1 MTKKP
6 FKLSYSSFARY
17 EECPQRYLYSKGW
30 KGFDLGAG
38 DGNPKP
44 ITEKRTEVD
53 AFLGTVIQNVME
65 LFYNDEL
72 WRKKNLKLLLEK
84 ETRNSFK
91 KSQQRFYIEWDKVE
105 KDQLEQDCIDA
116 VLNAIV
122 TIKKNKLLGSY
133 AKSEVALELKEEN
146 FHIHGI
152 VDFIIDTKEH
162 GLIILDGKN
171 SKRKGKYT
179 SVDQLYWYAL
189 ILQNTVNRPPDK
201 LSFLYWRFP
210 YKEGGEDTGVSWIP
224 FSMEEMKALKER
236 ARNVYASIMA
246 TQFQATPSVKAC
258 FFCPYKKDCDAF
270 LEFLKSQEDENE
282 SKGFQELGFN

>member
-1 MTKKP
+1 MTKTL

-17 EECPQRYLYSKGW
+17 EECPQKYLYSKGW
-30 KGFDLGAG
+30 EGFDLGAG

-72 WRKKNLKLLLEK
+72 WRKESLGHLLEN
-84 ETRNSFK
+84 ETRKSFK
-91 KSQQRFYIEWDKVE
+91 KSQQRFYIEWDRVDKE
-105 KDQLEQDCIDA
+105 QLEQDCINA

-133 AKSEVALELKEEN
+133 AKSEVALELKEEG

-179 SVDQLYWYAL
+179 SVDQLYWYA
-189 ILQNTVNRPPDK
+189 ILVHRATSRLPDK
-201 LSFLYWRFP
+201 ISFLYWRFP
-210 YKEGGEDTGVSWIP
+210 YKEGEDTGVSWIP
-224 FSMEEMKALKER
+224 FSMEKMKEVEER
-236 ARNVYASIMA
+236 AKKVYSSIMA
-246 TQFQATPSVKAC
+246 MQFQATPSDKAC

-270 LEFLKSQEDENE
+270 LEFLKNQEDENE
-282 SKGFQELGFN
+282 PKGFQELGF